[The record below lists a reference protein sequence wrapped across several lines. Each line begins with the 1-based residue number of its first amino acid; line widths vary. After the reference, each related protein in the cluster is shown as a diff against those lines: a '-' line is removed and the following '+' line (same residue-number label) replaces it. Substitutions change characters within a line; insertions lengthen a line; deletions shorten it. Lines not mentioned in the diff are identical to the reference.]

1 MLPRRFHSCQDYTGS
16 PQLTN
21 SDSPLVVTQRAATL
35 VKLVVPILPPTTL
48 THGTKPSQIGSMAR
62 MMTSMIAADPTE
74 AVSIIKAMTVSG
86 KVSEVENPVALS
98 ISG

>member
-35 VKLVVPILPPTTL
+35 VKLVVPILPQTTL
-48 THGTKPSQIGSMAR
+48 THGTSSMTIS
-62 MMTSMIAADPTE
+62 MTAADPTE
-74 AVSIIKAMTVSG
+74 AVSIIKAMTISG
-86 KVSEVENPVALS
+86 KGSEAERPAAPYIL
-98 ISG
+98 G